1 MTTVKVKKASGGYA
15 VTLKSS
21 NPDDFN
27 FAIGTLK
34 SFIHSSARSYDPD
47 ARQWHVDAAAEV
59 EFERWITNMRTVIA
73 ATIEWLTP
81 DNTSDAHE
89 RAHKPHTPA
98 KVDPFATLHL
108 LPSAPPEVVRAAYKA
123 LAIKHHPDKLTG
135 DTRRMQEIVAA
146 YKQLAA

>member
-21 NPDDFN
+21 NPDDFK

-47 ARQWHVDAAAEV
+47 AQQWHVDAAAEV
-59 EFERWITNMRTVIA
+59 EFERWLTNMRTVIA
-73 ATIEWLTP
+73 ATIEWITP
-81 DNTSDAHE
+81 DNAGDARK
-89 RAHKPHTPA
+89 RAHKPHKPA

-108 LPSAPPEVVRAAYKA
+108 LPSAPPEVIRAAYRA
-123 LAIKHHPDKLTG
+123 LAIKHHPDLGG
-135 DTRRMQEIVAA
+135 DVRAMQTINAA